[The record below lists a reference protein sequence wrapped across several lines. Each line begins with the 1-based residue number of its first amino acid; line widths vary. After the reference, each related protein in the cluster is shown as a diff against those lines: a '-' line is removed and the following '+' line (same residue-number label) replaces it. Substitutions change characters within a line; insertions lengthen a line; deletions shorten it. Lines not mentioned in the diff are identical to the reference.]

1 MDPTSHSAD
10 RHAEHI
16 WGSHN
21 WRSKMKRTTRRDFL
35 ETYLAEFMCRACLMR
50 DDPFF
55 WALKE
60 IASFRPPEV
69 VCSKTEK
76 PEENGNDVRDIQ
88 DQDSYAI
95 KES

>member
-1 MDPTSHSAD
+1 
-10 RHAEHI
+10 
-16 WGSHN
+16 
-21 WRSKMKRTTRRDFL
+21 
-35 ETYLAEFMCRACLMR
+35 MR